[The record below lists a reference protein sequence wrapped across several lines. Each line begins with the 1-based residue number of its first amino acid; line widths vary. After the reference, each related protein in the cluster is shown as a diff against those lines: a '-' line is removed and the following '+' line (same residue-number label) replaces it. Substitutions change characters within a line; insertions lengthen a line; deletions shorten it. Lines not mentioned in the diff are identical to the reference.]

1 MLTLLFPSSPSSLSK
16 GSQPPRHDMKRCSS
30 LLFSLNFAASVARDF
45 FIPVPE
51 EWVECAKKVKV
62 PFDAV
67 RKYHPEYD
75 GYSPG
80 ELRTEQS
87 RSLPLS
93 FQACKRGRMG

>member
-1 MLTLLFPSSPSSLSK
+1 MKVVTQRLDFDPMFFLGNCSFAMLTLFFPFSSSSLSK
-16 GSQPPRHDMKRCSS
+16 GPQQPKHDVKHCSS
-30 LLFSLNFAASVARDF
+30 LLFSLNFAASIAQDF
-45 FIPVPE
+45 LIPVPE

-80 ELRTEQS
+80 
-87 RSLPLS
+87 
-93 FQACKRGRMG
+93 G